1 MWGIVVEN
9 SSVGAT
15 GAESGS
21 DPGDKRDHLQKEIL
35 QEQVAYL
42 IDAMGGPE
50 FAAVVW
56 TEDGWLDYLY
66 RPGYVLARDERW
78 QDVVAVLGAERAERV
93 EKRPVE
99 PERPRS
105 ERPEGDQAEPEPFK
119 QQRGLTLLRL
129 TTDADN
135 TFFDLIE
142 KVDQVLGVGVA
153 TPDHILFVSPGGG
166 SACPATEPEELD
178 GAAAPYPPITTDKG
192 AGTGVFVSVVDTGWW
207 PPAGHP
213 GSPSPWLKGVTG
225 DPETIDLD
233 NIHPYAGHGTFIAGV
248 VRTQAPAARIR
259 VEGFLPYGGA
269 IYESEI
275 AIQLVE
281 ALALCPDIISLSAG
295 CPTREQL
302 PLLSFEVF
310 WEQHLRQLKGTVLVA
325 AAGNDSHRL
334 AFWPAAFPWTVS
346 VGALDADG
354 KRAGY
359 SNYGSWVDVYALG
372 TDLVNAY
379 PTGTFYCHQPPN
391 NNPPVKREF
400 TGLAKWSGTSFSTPL
415 VSGLI
420 AARMSQHGISARV
433 AADELLAEARVAG
446 RRGVGPVLEPNN

>member
-1 MWGIVVEN
+1 MEN
-9 SSVGAT
+9 SPPDDKGADS
-15 GAESGS
+15 GADAS
-21 DPGDKRDHLQKEIL
+21 DKGDRLQKEIL
-35 QEQVAYL
+35 HEQVAYL
-42 IDAMGGPE
+42 IEAMGGPDY
-50 FAAVVW
+50 AAVVW

-66 RPGYVLARDERW
+66 RPGFLLARDEHWR
-78 QDVVAVLGAERAERV
+78 DVAELLGAERVVDERSQ
-93 EKRPVE
+93 RL
-99 PERPRS
+99 
-105 ERPEGDQAEPEPFK
+105 
-119 QQRGLTLLRL
+119 RGLTVL
-129 TTDADN
+129 
-135 TFFDLIE
+135 
-142 KVDQVLGVGVA
+142 KVRVDDESDTVGHLQRVDGELGAGIA
-153 TPDHILFVSPGGG
+153 TPDHILFVCPGGAG
-166 SACPATEPEELD
+166 GNACPATEPEEID
-178 GAAAPYPPITTDKG
+178 DAPAPYPPITSDGG

-207 PPAGHP
+207 PPAAEP
-213 GSPSPWLKGVTG
+213 GSPSPWLDGVTG

-248 VRTQAPAARIR
+248 VRTQAPMAQIR
-259 VEGFLPYGGA
+259 VEGFLPTGGA
-269 IYESEI
+269 VYESEI
-275 AIQLVE
+275 AVQLVE

-325 AAGNDSHRL
+325 AAGNDSHRE

-354 KRAGY
+354 KRADY
-359 SNYGSWVDVYALG
+359 SNFGSWVDVYALG

-400 TGLAKWSGTSFSTPL
+400 KGLAKWSGTSFSTPL

-420 AARMSQHGISARV
+420 AARMSQKGVSARH
-433 AADELLAEARVAG
+433 AADELLAEARSAG

>member
-1 MWGIVVEN
+1 MDN
-9 SSVGAT
+9 SPTDAND
-15 GAESGS
+15 AESGP
-21 DPGDKRDHLQKEIL
+21 DRDDKGARLQKAIL
-35 QEQVAYL
+35 REQVAYL
-42 IDAMGGPE
+42 IEALGGPDY
-50 FAAVVW
+50 AAVVW

-78 QDVVAVLGAERAERV
+78 REVAELLGAERVVDERSQ
-93 EKRPVE
+93 RL
-99 PERPRS
+99 
-105 ERPEGDQAEPEPFK
+105 
-119 QQRGLTLLRL
+119 RGLTVL
-129 TTDADN
+129 
-135 TFFDLIE
+135 
-142 KVDQVLGVGVA
+142 KVQVDDQNDTIGHLDRVDRGLGVGIA

-166 SACPATEPEELD
+166 SACPATEPEEP
-178 GAAAPYPPITTDKG
+178 GAAPAPYPPVSSDTG
-192 AGTGVFVSVVDTGWW
+192 AGTGVLVSVVDTGWW
-207 PPAGHP
+207 PPSADP
-213 GSPSPWLKGVTG
+213 GSPSPWLAGVTG

-233 NIHPYAGHGTFIAGV
+233 HIHPYAGHGTFIAGV
-248 VRTQAPAARIR
+248 VRTQAPAATIR
-259 VEGFLPYGGA
+259 VEGFLPLGGA
-269 IYESEI
+269 VYESEI
-275 AIQLVE
+275 VVQLVE

-354 KRAGY
+354 RRAGY

-379 PTGTFYCHQPPN
+379 PKGTFYCHQPPN
-391 NNPPVKREF
+391 KGDKREF
-400 TGLAKWSGTSFSTPL
+400 SGLAKWSGTSFSTPL

-420 AARMSQHGISARV
+420 AARMSQHGVSARI